1 MGLATLHFM
10 LHVVSDDGETS
21 QSVNRTVRWTP
32 ALDGG
37 KREIVS
43 LTGSAFTAL
52 TVPAGAKAVLIVPE
66 AAAVSLTLKGLTADT
81 GTTIAPA
88 SNAINGPTF
97 LFLGATPSIG
107 IANGNATARNVL
119 LIWL

>member
-1 MGLATLHFM
+1 MGLATLHFF
-10 LHVVSDDGETS
+10 LDVVSDDGETS
-21 QSVNRTVRWTP
+21 QAFNRTVRWVP

-43 LTGSAFTAL
+43 LPGSAFTAL
-52 TVPAGAKAVLIVPE
+52 TVPSGAKAVLIVLE

-88 SNAINGPTF
+88 SNPINGPTF

-107 IANGNATARNVL
+107 ILNGSATTRTALVV
-119 LIWL
+119 WL